1 MYPKTFILLLVLP
14 VLWAVRLNAQKPPT
28 PKAPEQILFKVDTL
42 AALSGESS
50 LLVFKQSSISPDT
63 SKAMLRVRVLE
74 QGKQREPIQ
83 GATVLLR
90 RDNDKMLGR
99 VTKHD
104 GRCFFSP
111 SPAAYTVRVQM
122 TGLKTLEKSI
132 FVLEAGKVYD
142 MEIVMARN

>member
-1 MYPKTFILLLVLP
+1 MYPKIIILLMVGCWLP
-14 VLWAVRLNAQKPPT
+14 KLYAQKPPT
-28 PKAPEQILFKVDTL
+28 PKSPEQILFKVDTL

-63 SKAMLRVRVLE
+63 AKAMLRVRVME
-74 QGKQREPIQ
+74 EGNPREPLQ

-104 GRCFFSP
+104 GRCLFSP
-111 SPAAYTVRVQM
+111 TPAAYTVRVQM